1 MWCDSLEIIDIL
13 FQQSRLILTGIFIA
27 FISSILY
34 RITPTGFVS
43 VGKYRT
49 KEGAIAIYLLS
60 AVILGFCTPII
71 YQFSS
76 FIITN
81 VPVLSIIGLL
91 IFLAN
96 FIINQSV
103 PSWKHTSPKTLLIYF
118 LSAFL
123 IVLGFIIKLGIIT
136 KINN

>member
-1 MWCDSLEIIDIL
+1 LEIIDIL
-13 FQQSRLILTGIFIA
+13 FEQSKLILTGIFIA
-27 FISSILY
+27 FISSIIY

-60 AVILGFCTPII
+60 AVILGFCTPLI
-71 YQFSS
+71 YQLSS
-76 FIITN
+76 LIITN
-81 VPVLSIIGLL
+81 VPVVSIIGLL

-103 PSWKHTSPKTLLIYF
+103 PSWKHTSPKTLFIYF
-118 LSAFL
+118 LSVFL
-123 IVLGFIIKLGIIT
+123 IFLGFIINLKTIF
-136 KINN
+136 